1 MAHRVP
7 QLLDEVVALYRAGGR
22 PLASLSD
29 RKLDARFVDAVEA
42 YIGDP
47 GNPAL
52 FRAVNGIAAEY
63 VLRRR
68 DAPVLRVV
76 RLKEGPE
83 AAANQPHK
91 PKLCA
96 FIFSSLPEG
105 QDLPMVVLAFG
116 RFRGHP
122 GRRRHCSSRGKRSGY
137 EGGQGRGG
145 PRIPLAA
152 RLVRA
157 PWWPFSCW

>member
-1 MAHRVP
+1 
-7 QLLDEVVALYRAGGR
+7 
-22 PLASLSD
+22 
-29 RKLDARFVDAVEA
+29 
-42 YIGDP
+42 
-47 GNPAL
+47 
-52 FRAVNGIAAEY
+52 

-91 PKLCA
+91 RKLSA

-116 RFRGHP
+116 RFAVIPGVGVIAHP
-122 GRRRHCSSRGKRSGY
+122 EGNDPDTKAGRDEEDREFRWLLGLSEPASSGL
-137 EGGQGRGG
+137 
-145 PRIPLAA
+145 PRAGE
-152 RLVRA
+152 R
-157 PWWPFSCW
+157 